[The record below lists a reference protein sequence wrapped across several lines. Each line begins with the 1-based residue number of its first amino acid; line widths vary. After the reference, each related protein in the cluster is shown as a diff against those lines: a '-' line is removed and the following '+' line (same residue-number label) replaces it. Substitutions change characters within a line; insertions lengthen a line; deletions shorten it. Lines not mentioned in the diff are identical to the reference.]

1 LQNERIIVLL
11 LSKISVLQLTDCVKF
26 FVKANKMIS
35 KKAKY
40 ALKALKVL
48 AERYESKQPI
58 LIADIAEKQSIP
70 KKFLEAILLELRN
83 NGVLHSQ
90 KGKGGGYQ
98 LRMAPADVSIAKI
111 VRIIDGPISPMLC
124 VSLHFYGKC
133 DDCVDEKTC
142 KIRPIMEKVRDA
154 NLAVYENTTLKD
166 LMDLPEEQ

>member
-1 LQNERIIVLL
+1 
-11 LSKISVLQLTDCVKF
+11 
-26 FVKANKMIS
+26 MIS

-48 AERYESKQPI
+48 AEKYESKQPI
-58 LIADIAEKQSIP
+58 LIADIAEQQSIP

-98 LRMAPADVSIAKI
+98 LRMSPESVTIAKI

-124 VSLHFYGKC
+124 VSLYFYGKC
-133 DDCVDEKTC
+133 DDCADEKTC
-142 KIRPIMEKVRDA
+142 TIRPIMEKVRDA
-154 NLAVYENTTLKD
+154 NLAVYEHTTLRD
-166 LMDLPEEQ
+166 LMEKDEILAP